1 MGGVR
6 ASLRTVIWTG
16 GGTGRRPLMNGTKG
30 AVSSVRRFLA
40 MMTHLARAV

>member
-1 MGGVR
+1 MLEHHNAHVR
-6 ASLRTVIWTG
+6 TG

-30 AVSSVRRFLA
+30 AVSSVMRSVA